1 VRDDAAALVSAA
13 SHKEEAKTRCQ
24 NNATMKPMHIPTLY
38 LDTSVIGGYFDDEWK
53 DATQELF
60 RLADLG
66 LYRLAASVVTA
77 TEVMGAPPNVQGHF
91 ANTFTDPAQLL
102 ELSDEAE
109 SLAQS
114 YVAAGVVTPKYL
126 DDARHI
132 AVATVN
138 ALPLVVSWNFKHLAN
153 ITREA
158 GFNAVNL
165 LQGYPQI
172 RILTPLQLLNEPDDT
187 D

>member
-1 VRDDAAALVSAA
+1 
-13 SHKEEAKTRCQ
+13 
-24 NNATMKPMHIPTLY
+24 MHAPSLY

-66 LYRLAASVVTA
+66 LYHFVASVITA
-77 TEVMGAPPNVQGHF
+77 NEVMRAPAEVQGHF
-91 ANTFTDPAQLL
+91 ADTFSDPARLL
-102 ELSDEAE
+102 DFTAEAE
-109 SLAQS
+109 TLAQA
-114 YVAAGVVTPKYL
+114 YLAAGVVSPKYA

-132 AVATVN
+132 AVATVHS
-138 ALPLVVSWNFKHLAN
+138 LSLIVSWNFKHLAN
-153 ITREA
+153 IKREA

-172 RILTPLQLLNEPDDT
+172 RILTPLQLLNQT
-187 D
+187 DEDQDL

>member
-1 VRDDAAALVSAA
+1 
-13 SHKEEAKTRCQ
+13 
-24 NNATMKPMHIPTLY
+24 MHIPILY
-38 LDTSVIGGYFDDEWK
+38 LDTSVVGGYFDDEWK
-53 DATQELF
+53 ESTQEMF

-66 LYRLAASVVTA
+66 LYHLVASVVTA
-77 TEVMGAPPNVQGHF
+77 TEIMGAPPEVQSHF
-91 ANTFTDPAQLL
+91 AQTFTDPAQLL

-109 SLAQS
+109 ALAQD
-114 YVAAGVVTPKYL
+114 YVEAGVVTPKYL

-132 AVATVN
+132 AVATLN
-138 ALPLVVSWNFKHLAN
+138 ALPLIVSWNFKHLAN
-153 ITREA
+153 IKREA

>member
-1 VRDDAAALVSAA
+1 
-13 SHKEEAKTRCQ
+13 
-24 NNATMKPMHIPTLY
+24 MKPMHIPTLY
-38 LDTSVIGGYFDDEWK
+38 LDTSVVGGYFDDEWK
-53 DATQELF
+53 DATQEMF

-66 LYRLAASVVTA
+66 LYHLVASVVTA

-91 ANTFTDPAQLL
+91 ANIFADPAQLL

-109 SLAQS
+109 TLAQS
-114 YVAAGVVTPKYL
+114 YIAAGVVTPKYL

-132 AVATVN
+132 AIASIH
-138 ALPLVVSWNFKHLAN
+138 ALPIVVSWNFKHLAN
-153 ITREA
+153 IKREA

-172 RILTPLQLLNEPDDT
+172 RILTPLQLLNEPDDNE
-187 D
+187 